1 MNSLRSTLA
10 VTVAAPLALY
20 LGTAATSPAG
30 ISQSGGSTVPLV
42 REFTVAPSAG
52 QGWTANV
59 AIVDLDRGDPIAG
72 VDVSL
77 KGGGLPRLTS
87 MAEAGLPGTYRIALP
102 RAKAGEL
109 RFALRIRA
117 VPGGTRI
124 TDFDYSYQRTLV
136 RGETLHVVGSSP
148 SGPPDGGSDGRVL
161 VAGAGALFT
170 VAVVCSML
178 AIRSRPPATA
188 HGR

>member
-1 MNSLRSTLA
+1 MNSLRFKLA
-10 VTVAAPLALY
+10 LAVAAPTALY
-20 LGTAATSPAG
+20 LSTATTSPTG
-30 ISQSGGSTVPLV
+30 ISHSGGNAVPLV
-42 REFTVAPSAG
+42 RDFTVAPSAG

-59 AIVDLDRGDPIAG
+59 AIVDLDGGDPIAG

-77 KGGGLPRLTS
+77 KGGGLSRLTS
-87 MAEAGLPGTYRIALP
+87 MAEAELPGTYRIALP
-102 RAKAGEL
+102 RTKAGEL
-109 RFALRIRA
+109 RFALRIRPK
-117 VPGGTRI
+117 PGGTRI

-148 SGPPDGGSDGRVL
+148 SGPPDSGSDGRVV
-161 VAGAGALFT
+161 VAGAGALLT

-178 AIRSRPPATA
+178 AIRSRPPAAA